1 MGNRTAAKLY
11 IGFYMLYL
19 LTMTIMGK
27 SSLGSMELIIVAW
40 SAVYM
45 AKVLFSSFAK
55 PLFVRGVTLLLTL
68 FFAYTVLALME
79 GRIIYN
85 EKHGFN
91 ITGIIYFRKI
101 ALSLMPIFAFY
112 YFSMK
117 GYITKRFMLSYL
129 FPFVALI
136 ILSFIKQRNSALA
149 NKEVDEATINYGY
162 DILTILPF
170 LVFYKYRTI
179 RQQMLMWLMIFL
191 ILFCVK
197 RGAIICAGLSM
208 SIYFFFMLKHDN
220 RRKNYKAYILLIIAV
235 LSAYFA
241 LDWMFQSSE
250 YFVERVDETVEGD
263 SSGRDFIY
271 EFFWYY
277 FLDETTT
284 QQFLL
289 GGGAF
294 ETLFL
299 YGLYAHND
307 WLEIAIN
314 QGVLGLSIYVFFW
327 LTFLQLCL
335 KCKSDILVKTALWML
350 FVIFLLKSMF
360 SMSYDQFTLYS
371 NIVLGYCMAYNTD
384 INKNN
389 KHAKR
394 LSTSIRQWRKRD

>member
-19 LTMTIMGK
+19 FAMTIIGK
-27 SSLGSMELIIVAW
+27 SSMGSMELVIVAW

-45 AKVLFSSFAK
+45 AKVLSSTYAK
-55 PLFVRGVTLLLTL
+55 PLYVWSLTLLLTL
-68 FFAYTVLALME
+68 FFVYTALALME
-79 GRIIYN
+79 GRSIFV
-85 EKHGFN
+85 ETHGHSYTV
-91 ITGIIYFRKI
+91 TGLVYFRKI
-101 ALSLMPIFAFY
+101 AISLTPIYAFY

-129 FPFVALI
+129 YPFVALI
-136 ILSFIKQRNSALA
+136 ILSFIRYRNSVLA
-149 NKEVDEATINYGY
+149 AKEADEATVNYGY
-162 DILTILPF
+162 EILTILPL

-179 RQQMLMWLMIFL
+179 RQQMLMWLMVLFIL
-191 ILFCVK
+191 ICVK

-208 SIYFFFMLKHDN
+208 SIFFFFMLKHDN
-220 RRKNYKAYILLIIAV
+220 RRKNYKAYILLIVAALV
-235 LSAYFA
+235 AYFA
-241 LDWMFQSSE
+241 LDWMFQNSE
-250 YFVERVDETVEGD
+250 YFVERVDKTMEGN

-277 FLDETTT
+277 FLDSTTT
-284 QQFLL
+284 KQFLF

-299 YGLYAHND
+299 FNIYAHND

-327 LTFLQLCL
+327 ITFLQLCL

-384 INKNN
+384 INKNY
-389 KHAKR
+389 KHTKR
-394 LSTSIRQWRKRD
+394 LSTNIR